1 VGFAMSP
8 RNKLIALIA
17 GGVVGYAAAAYFA
30 LSVIGIGS
38 TTFGVFSVLAACGY
52 AFWLAGAAREY
63 AESPEPL
70 TPEAKKAGEEALERL
85 LARKKG
91 RG

>member
-1 VGFAMSP
+1 MTP
-8 RNKLIALIA
+8 RNKLIALIL
-17 GGVVGYAAAAYFA
+17 GGVAGYAAASYFA
-30 LSVIGIGS
+30 LAVIGIGS

-52 AFWLAGAAREY
+52 AYWVSGAAREY

-70 TPEAKKAGEEALERL
+70 TPEAKKAGEEALARL
-85 LARKKG
+85 LERKKG